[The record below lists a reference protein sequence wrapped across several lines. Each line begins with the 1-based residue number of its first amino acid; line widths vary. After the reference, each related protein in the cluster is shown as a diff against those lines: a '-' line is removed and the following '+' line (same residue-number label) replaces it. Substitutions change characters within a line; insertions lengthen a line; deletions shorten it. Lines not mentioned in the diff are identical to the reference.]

1 MLEKIDSNFISSKIN
16 NINGVF
22 HVELKDSF
30 LRDVVE
36 LLDVC
41 NIRTNLFI
49 EKYLDLIVDLN
60 QEILK
65 NQALPPKKRE
75 KYLVYKKYDNR
86 HKFEL
91 EGNTFQFEFNFDYNE
106 LKLVMSHFDKLKKSR
121 DITAKY
127 DLVVPLLMCI
137 LALVNHKY
145 LSLLVLSLAQ
155 IFSYFWCKC
164 SYQNDTII
172 WVNENSIDFLRKFY
186 RSRIIPAKN
195 QLYYFLNWLNMWLF
209 GLMLIVFDL
218 NIYTNGIRKV
228 VSPHIPK
235 CIINCISSFSSFIK
249 SFCSKNIIDIYIFL
263 KPFLKSGLMIII
275 LGIVLFLI
283 FYSIRYL
290 LKLFS
295 LDFWN
300 GSFLSLSILLIGF
313 VSKSDWAVVVLI
325 MVIVNQIFSSEI
337 LFLSTKINSEKAN
350 LLEKNLK
357 TFDVRKKEIR
367 LKLQINLLILFFYL
381 FVIVFNKSRFLY
393 YFYSNNNSAPN
404 GIIELFITGIE
415 RLLILLMLYYLISY
429 PKFGFSKRMDKI
441 KIIINYVA
449 DKLYTTD
456 DIQVPE
462 FRDKLEVYKGEEIEP
477 KDVIKNLYD
486 LPADIKVIWLNKPDW
501 RKQHNNCTGEVL
513 VIYPNRSAYS
523 HRVDL
528 YRLEKN

>member
-1 MLEKIDSNFISSKIN
+1 
-16 NINGVF
+16 
-22 HVELKDSF
+22 
-30 LRDVVE
+30 
-36 LLDVC
+36 
-41 NIRTNLFI
+41 
-49 EKYLDLIVDLN
+49 
-60 QEILK
+60 
-65 NQALPPKKRE
+65 
-75 KYLVYKKYDNR
+75 
-86 HKFEL
+86 
-91 EGNTFQFEFNFDYNE
+91 
-106 LKLVMSHFDKLKKSR
+106 
-121 DITAKY
+121 
-127 DLVVPLLMCI
+127 
-137 LALVNHKY
+137 
-145 LSLLVLSLAQ
+145 
-155 IFSYFWCKC
+155 
-164 SYQNDTII
+164 
-172 WVNENSIDFLRKFY
+172 
-186 RSRIIPAKN
+186 
-195 QLYYFLNWLNMWLF
+195 MWIF
-209 GLMLIVFDL
+209 GLMLIIFDL
-218 NIYTNGIRKV
+218 NIDTNGIRKV
-228 VSPHIPK
+228 VSPYIPK
-235 CIINCISSFSSFIK
+235 CIISCISGFSNFIK
-249 SFCSKNIIDIYIFL
+249 QSCSKDIINIYIFL
-263 KPFLKSGLMIII
+263 KPFLKKGLIFII

-295 LDFWN
+295 LDLWN

-313 VSKSDWAVVVLI
+313 ISKSDWAVVALI

-415 RLLILLMLYYLISY
+415 RLLILLMLYYFISC

-528 YRLEKN
+528 YRLEKK